1 MIDSLPNVE
10 EIDFQKYLQVVQR
23 RWLPAVGIFGVIV
36 TAASIYA
43 FSLKPTYEAQGSVL
57 IKSDNTYS
65 LTGLGENLG
74 RIQALTQEGSP
85 LETQAKIVTSVPVI
99 QETIKSL
106 NLKDKEGK
114 AIEIEVLVKKLKV
127 KGAVGTDVLE
137 IFYTD
142 DDPKL
147 ASQVVN
153 KVIDL
158 YINRNVTDNQA
169 EAISA
174 RKFILKQ
181 LPEREQAV
189 KQEELTLRKFKE
201 DNKVLVLQEEAS
213 NAVTIISQ
221 LETEIT
227 KAQAEL
233 VEVERKLVNLR
244 SQAKVQSE
252 QAATYADLSQIKG
265 TQDVLT
271 QLQQAESLLKVE
283 KTRFQPG
290 HPAVINLEEKV
301 AALKGLLNERTTQ
314 ITGSN
319 KSVPEGNIQI
329 GELRQQLIG
338 ELISTENQYNGLS
351 AKIYQLQR
359 AKFNYQKRAQILPK
373 LEQTQRELER
383 RLKAAQTTYETLLT
397 KLQEVDVAQN
407 QRVGN
412 ARIISSAL
420 VPSKPSGPRRIIF
433 IGAGAAAGIVLGIIA
448 AFGLDLVDRSLKTVK
463 EARELFKYTLLGV
476 IPNISK
482 RARNRS
488 ELDVVEA
495 AIPRVAT
502 DFTHYP
508 LGDSYQMLRAN
519 LKFLSSDHEL
529 RAFTITS
536 SISKEGKS
544 EVAANLALAMTQVG
558 RRVLI
563 VDADMRHPIQHHI
576 WYLNNNIGL
585 SNLLVEQMESDKVI
599 QEVMPNLFVLPS
611 GVLPPNPLA
620 LLDSMRM
627 SALVDEFV
635 RDYDFVIFD
644 TPALAGTADA
654 AVIGNLTDGT
664 LLVVRPGVIDYAS
677 ANAAKGFLAQT
688 SQKILGMVINGVN
701 VRREPDSYFYYNTN
715 SVESLKVL
723 QTDIFNKSK
732 RIGGATRK
740 NQ

>member
-10 EIDFQKYLQVVQR
+10 EIDFQKYLQVLQR

-36 TAASIYA
+36 TAASVYA

-114 AIEIEVLVKKLKV
+114 AVEIEALVKKLKV

-137 IFYTD
+137 ISYTD

-147 ASQVVN
+147 AAQVVN

-174 RKFILKQ
+174 RKFIWKQ

-189 KQEELTLRKFKE
+189 KQEELALRKFKE

-213 NAVTIISQ
+213 NAVKTISD
-221 LETEIT
+221 LEAEIT
-227 KAQAEL
+227 KAQADL

-301 AALKGLLNERTTQ
+301 AALKGLLNERTEQ

-329 GELRQQLIG
+329 GELRQELIG
-338 ELISTENQYNGLS
+338 ELITTENQYNGLS
-351 AKIYQLQR
+351 AKISQLQR
-359 AKFNYQKRAQILPK
+359 AKFNYQQRAQILPK

-420 VPSKPSGPRRIIF
+420 VPSKPNGPRRIIF
-433 IGAGAAAGIVLGIIA
+433 IGAGAVAGIVLGIIA

-463 EARELFKYTLLGV
+463 EAKELFKYTLLGV

-495 AIPRVAT
+495 GIPRVAT

-508 LGDSYQMLRAN
+508 LGDAYQMLRAN

-677 ANAAKGFLAQT
+677 ANAAKAFLTQT
-688 SQKILGMVINGVN
+688 SQKVLGMVINGVN
-701 VRREPDSYFYYNTN
+701 VRREPDSYFYYNIN
-715 SVESLKVL
+715 SIETVNVSQNKSVKKAKAL
-723 QTDIFNKSK
+723 QTFE
-732 RIGGATRK
+732 
-740 NQ
+740 

>member
-10 EIDFQKYLQVVQR
+10 EIDFQKYLQILQR

-36 TAASIYA
+36 TAASVYA

-106 NLKDKEGK
+106 NLEDKEGK
-114 AIEIEVLVKKLKV
+114 PIEIEALVKKLKV

-137 IFYTD
+137 ISYTD

-147 ASQVVN
+147 AAQVVN

-174 RKFILKQ
+174 RKFIWKQ

-213 NAVTIISQ
+213 NAVTTISQ

-227 KAQAEL
+227 KAQADL

-301 AALKGLLNERTTQ
+301 AALKGLLNERTQQ

-329 GELRQQLIG
+329 GELRQELIG

-351 AKIYQLQR
+351 AKISQLQR
-359 AKFNYQKRAQILPK
+359 AKVNYQQRAQILPK

-407 QRVGN
+407 QKVGN

-433 IGAGAAAGIVLGIIA
+433 IGAGAAAGIILGIIT

-463 EARELFKYTLLGV
+463 EAKELFKYTLLGV
-476 IPNISK
+476 IPNVSK

-488 ELDVVEA
+488 SLDVVEA
-495 AIPRVAT
+495 GIPRIAT

-508 LGDSYQMLRAN
+508 LGDAYQMLRAN

-529 RAFTITS
+529 RSFTITS

-558 RRVLI
+558 RKVLI

-677 ANAAKGFLAQT
+677 ANAAKGFLTQT
-688 SQKILGMVINGVN
+688 SQKVLGIVINGVN
-701 VRREPDSYFYYNTN
+701 VKREPDSYFYYNLNNLESTTASKSASN
-715 SVESLKVL
+715 DSVLVKV
-723 QTDIFNKSK
+723 K
-732 RIGGATRK
+732 
-740 NQ
+740 

>member
-10 EIDFQKYLQVVQR
+10 EIDFQKYLQVLQR
-23 RWLPAVGIFGVIV
+23 RWLPAVGIFGAIV

-106 NLKDKEGK
+106 NLKDEEGK
-114 AIEIEVLVKKLKV
+114 PLEIETLVKQLKV

-137 IFYTD
+137 ISYTD

-147 ASQVVN
+147 ASQIVN

-213 NAVTIISQ
+213 NAVTTISQ

-227 KAQAEL
+227 KAQADL
-233 VEVERKLVNLR
+233 VEVERKLINLR
-244 SQAKVQSE
+244 SQSKVQSE

-271 QLQQAESLLKVE
+271 QLQQAESQLRIE
-283 KTRFQPG
+283 KTRFQSG

-301 AALKGLLNERTTQ
+301 AALRGLLNERTEQ

-319 KSVPEGNIQI
+319 KSVSEGNIQI

-338 ELISTENQYNGLS
+338 ELINTENQYNGLS
-351 AKIYQLQR
+351 AKIYQLQQ
-359 AKFNYQKRAQILPK
+359 AKSNYQQRAQILPK

-407 QRVGN
+407 QKVGN

-420 VPSKPSGPRRIIF
+420 VPSKPNGPRRIIF
-433 IGAGAAAGIVLGIIA
+433 IGAGAAAGIVLGIIT

-476 IPNISK
+476 IPNVSK
-482 RARNRS
+482 RGQNRS
-488 ELDVVEA
+488 SLDVVEA
-495 AIPRVAT
+495 GIPRVAT

-508 LGDSYQMLRAN
+508 LGDAYQMLRAN

-585 SNLLVEQMESDKVI
+585 SNLLVEQMESNKVI

-677 ANAAKGFLAQT
+677 ANAAKGFLTQT
-688 SQKILGMVINGVN
+688 SQKVLGMVINGVN
-701 VRREPDSYFYYNTN
+701 VRREPDSYFYYNLN
-715 SVESLKVL
+715 NIESANVSKDSVLAKV
-723 QTDIFNKSK
+723 K
-732 RIGGATRK
+732 
-740 NQ
+740 